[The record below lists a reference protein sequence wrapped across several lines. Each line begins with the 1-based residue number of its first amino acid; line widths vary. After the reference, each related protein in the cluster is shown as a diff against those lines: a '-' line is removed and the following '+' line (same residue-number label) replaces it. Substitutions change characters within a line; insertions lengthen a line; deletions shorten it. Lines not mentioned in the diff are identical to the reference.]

1 MFTPMGDIFFSG
13 KFLMTLGG
21 TANNRFVKLYSLDV
35 NHQVPVCLDSL
46 HDLPDDRL
54 YAAGAVLRG
63 EGREQLQHSLLPS
76 VPGTFWNQQ
85 PMQRY

>member
-1 MFTPMGDIFFSG
+1 MFTPTGDIFFLG
-13 KFLMTLGG
+13 EFLMTLGG

-46 HDLPDDRL
+46 NDLPDDRR

-63 EGREQLQHSLLPS
+63 EGREQLNSLLPS
-76 VPGTFWNQQ
+76 VAGTFWNQQ